1 MPGTPSAASSSVPF
15 LPGMERPPRIP
26 SPTTP
31 GLPPMP
37 SFPCL
42 LPAVH
47 RSPETHAF
55 LETRP
60 SSVAGCSPPVT
71 TPAPGPSRPIAP
83 RRHLSVSATPTGPPM
98 LKVDPCTRCW
108 PKSPPEHLQSL
119 GSHTF
124 LHLLALR
131 LRLMLLW
138 KFSQRRR
145 LKEHRRTHNI
155 RPPLHPPLQESTSLA
170 SQIAPDA
177 STTDSPVGHHTRARL
192 AAGHSCATDI
202 TFPPPGE
209 ILPSTT
215 AVQTRSL
222 DTSVN
227 VHPGNPLPSSPQP
240 VLPPTCSAEVS
251 SMSSASSSPVLCI
264 DTSPLSSEPATPDVP
279 APTTTLSSPPHVD
292 SPEDVHPDR
301 PPSVADDSASDIP
314 PSSCRRGSIVHLTRG
329 GFLNHQARH
338 KRERLR
344 PVSQPPPPNASREP
358 AARQPRPHTPSSFP
372 PRSVESPQT
381 LLACDATPRSTPCD
395 ATSMPRT
402 TPLPPAPPD
411 VPAPAS
417 LVSPPRNPHGSDGWT
432 TVAPARRRRRRR
444 PAHDAT
450 PVGLPA
456 PELPSSSS
464 PGSSHSSSPAPS
476 VFQHQSPPD
485 ASMAASASSSPA
497 GFADEPGVDNLP
509 CRASFTGLTASLFPS
524 TAFRHLLL

>member
-37 SFPCL
+37 SSPCL

-55 LETRP
+55 LETRRRRFIY
-60 SSVAGCSPPVT
+60 VAGCSPPVT

-98 LKVDPCTRCW
+98 LQSGSLHQMLAQITARTLAKSRVSHISTSPGSSSETHAPVVLSKTSSTSASSSPDTNPAIVTSGASSFPCNICNR
-108 PKSPPEHLQSL
+108 
-119 GSHTF
+119 
-124 LHLLALR
+124 
-131 LRLMLLW
+131 

-145 LKEHRRTHNI
+145 LKKHRRTHNI

-177 STTDSPVGHHTRARL
+177 STTDSSVGHHTRARL

-209 ILPSTT
+209 ILPFAT
-215 AVQTRSL
+215 ALQTRSL

-227 VHPGNPLPSSPQP
+227 VHSGNPLPSSIQP

-264 DTSPLSSEPATPDVP
+264 DTSPLPSEPATPDVP
-279 APTTTLSSPPHVD
+279 APTTTLSSPPRVE

-314 PSSCRRGSIVHLTRG
+314 PSSCRRGSIVHLVFPVLDTLPCTEPHCFRT
-329 GFLNHQARH
+329 FHSRQWTQLRH
-338 KRERLR
+338 SLCRHLHYAHGID
-344 PVSQPPPPNASREP
+344 VS
-358 AARQPRPHTPSSFP
+358 
-372 PRSVESPQT
+372 
-381 LLACDATPRSTPCD
+381 
-395 ATSMPRT
+395 RT
-402 TPLPPAPPD
+402 KNWC
-411 VPAPAS
+411 S
-417 LVSPPRNPHGSDGWT
+417 HC
-432 TVAPARRRRRRR
+432 
-444 PAHDAT
+444 
-450 PVGLPA
+450 
-456 PELPSSSS
+456 SS
-464 PGSSHSSSPAPS
+464 PIAMKVFVPP
-476 VFQHQSPPD
+476 VFQDPPSPL
-485 ASMAASASSSPA
+485 S
-497 GFADEPGVDNLP
+497 VWY
-509 CRASFTGLTASLFPS
+509 FP
-524 TAFRHLLL
+524 

>member
-37 SFPCL
+37 SSPCL

-60 SSVAGCSPPVT
+60 SSVASCSPPMT

-98 LKVDPCTRCW
+98 LQSGSLHQMLAQITATTLAKSRVSHISTSPGSSSETHAPVVLSKTSSTSASSSPDTDPAIVTSGASSFPCDICNR
-108 PKSPPEHLQSL
+108 
-119 GSHTF
+119 
-124 LHLLALR
+124 
-131 LRLMLLW
+131 
-138 KFSQRRR
+138 KFSQCRR
-145 LKEHRRTHNI
+145 LKKHRKTHNI

-314 PSSCRRGSIVHLTRG
+314 PSSCRRGSIVHLV
-329 GFLNHQARH
+329 F
-338 KRERLR
+338 
-344 PVSQPPPPNASREP
+344 PVLDTLPCTEP
-358 AARQPRPHTPSSFP
+358 HCFRNF
-372 PRSVESPQT
+372 
-381 LLACDATPRSTPCD
+381 
-395 ATSMPRT
+395 
-402 TPLPPAPPD
+402 PLPAMDPVETLSMSAPSLCPWD
-411 VPAPAS
+411 RRLQDKELVFSLQFTDRHESFVPP
-417 LVSPPRNPHGSDGWT
+417 VFQDPPSPP
-432 TVAPARRRRRRR
+432 
-444 PAHDAT
+444 
-450 PVGLPA
+450 
-456 PELPSSSS
+456 
-464 PGSSHSSSPAPS
+464 S
-476 VFQHQSPPD
+476 VWY
-485 ASMAASASSSPA
+485 
-497 GFADEPGVDNLP
+497 
-509 CRASFTGLTASLFPS
+509 FP
-524 TAFRHLLL
+524 